1 MSMTL
6 SIPIHQTMT
15 LPDNWQACKTPQEL
29 SYWLIAKFE
38 AFEAA
43 VIDLNTQITQLDGR
57 ITANAADITA
67 LQQSVTEL
75 NTLFDRVEQL
85 EFDLN
90 QALGDI
96 SAIGTRVAA
105 LETSVGS
112 IGTQITQLDGRVT
125 SNTTNINAIGGR
137 VSTLE
142 TGVSNINTQLTQLD
156 GRVTSNT
163 TNINAIGAT
172 VQTHETRIGNAET
185 QITQLDQRV
194 AGNTVDITS
203 LKSRVTAL
211 EALPARVTQVEYDL
225 GQVMGDITSIGAT
238 LQTLQT
244 GKQNVLTA
252 GSGISIASD
261 TISVSGVP
269 YLTTAPAADNTD
281 GTLKFVVLTAE
292 PAQKYNGYVYLIVE
306 PTLINF
312 TIDQTSYQAELG
324 MTWGEWVNSA
334 YNTGSLYV
342 FFRNY
347 IQDRVSR
354 FLVLSSGGG
363 FPPAPASPVTSSSTI
378 TDGTD
383 YDLGLV

>member
-269 YLTTAPAADNTD
+269 YLTTAPVADNTD
-281 GTLKFVVLTAE
+281 GTAKFVVLTAE

-312 TIDQTSYQAELG
+312 TIDVYSYQAEGG
-324 MTWGEWVNSA
+324 MTWAGWVNSEYTDSDPYHINGSYVEWNGALVVSSLDPITPVEPSETIIQNHA
-334 YNTGSLYV
+334 YALFT
-342 FFRNY
+342 
-347 IQDRVSR
+347 
-354 FLVLSSGGG
+354 
-363 FPPAPASPVTSSSTI
+363 PPN
-378 TDGTD
+378 D
-383 YDLGLV
+383 

>member
-75 NTLFDRVEQL
+75 NTLFDRVDQL

-156 GRVTSNT
+156 GRITSNT

-211 EALPARVTQVEYDL
+211 EALPARVTQIEYDL

-269 YLTTAPAADNTD
+269 YLTTAPVADNTD

-292 PAQKYNGYVYLIVE
+292 PATRYNGYMYLIVE

-312 TIDQTSYQAELG
+312 TIDQTSYQAEDG
-324 MTWGEWVNSA
+324 MTWDEWVHSA
-334 YNTGSLYV
+334 YNTDGFIYGPGV
-342 FFRNY
+342 FDSTQRYQVQLNY
-347 IQDRVSR
+347 TNVSTYDIIED
-354 FLVLSSGGG
+354 S
-363 FPPAPASPVTSSSTI
+363 AS
-378 TDGTD
+378 
-383 YDLGLV
+383 YDLVQIGP